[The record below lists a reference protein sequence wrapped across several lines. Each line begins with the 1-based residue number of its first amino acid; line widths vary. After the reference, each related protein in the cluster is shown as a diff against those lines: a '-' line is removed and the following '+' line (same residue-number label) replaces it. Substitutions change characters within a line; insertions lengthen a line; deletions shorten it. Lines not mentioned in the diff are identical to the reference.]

1 MSRARS
7 VTTAHAATLG
17 RRRGRRLMRLE
28 RARAV
33 TVGLLLIGGVAVVA
47 AVILGAIVQAVT

>member
-1 MSRARS
+1 
-7 VTTAHAATLG
+7 
-17 RRRGRRLMRLE
+17 MRLE

-47 AVILGAIVQAVT
+47 VVILGAIVQAVT